1 MIAYMFFM
9 EQPLRA
15 SLRQRR
21 WRRNP
26 PRDDQPHSALLHSII
41 GASVFAAIAAA
52 NNYWMRTPSEGFPIT
67 MKSWRSQRLALA
79 LRRTSKTKE

>member
-9 EQPLRA
+9 EPPLRA

-26 PRDDQPHSALLHSII
+26 PRDNQPHSALLHSIS
-41 GASVFAAIAAA
+41 GASVFAAIAAT
-52 NNYWMRTPSEGFPIT
+52 NNYC
-67 MKSWRSQRLALA
+67 K
-79 LRRTSKTKE
+79 